1 MQKKSVKKI
10 DIIPC
15 RVDNMDRK
23 ITKKAVHITLII
35 LIFIVIISG
44 LGITYYKSIELV
56 TGGLLDKTLSFEL
69 HGGLLDK
76 TLSFELHTLLFLPF
90 LLILLIHIFFS
101 WLWPKKD

>member
-1 MQKKSVKKI
+1 
-10 DIIPC
+10 
-15 RVDNMDRK
+15 MDRQ

-44 LGITYYKSIELV
+44 LGITYYKNIELV
-56 TGGLLDKTLSFEL
+56 T
-69 HGGLLDK
+69 GGLLDK

-101 WLWPKKD
+101 WLWPKKRLK